1 MATVDLLA
9 GEVMRISAALL
20 NDSARTVYTYVAQ
33 VPYLNIAMQELDEY
47 FQLNDIPATQETT
60 SAAIPVNA
68 GVTSLQ
74 FNVIPG
80 LPDDMVEPK
89 KLWERTRN
97 TGSFVPMTR
106 RPSLSHNLDLVLVGS
121 LGIYVWE
128 DQMIKFFA
136 ANGDND
142 IKIDYLQRL
151 FTTIVDENSVIN
163 IINAKTFL
171 EYRCAALCAEFIGE
185 NKTRADDLN
194 DFAGLAIDR
203 TTGIGSKT
211 KQVMVTRR
219 KPFRGAYKRR

>member
-33 VPYLNIAMQELDEY
+33 VPYLNIAMQELEEY

-60 SAAIPVNA
+60 SVAIPVDA

-80 LPDDMVEPK
+80 LPDDMVEPQ

-97 TGSFVPMTR
+97 TGSYVQMTR
-106 RPSLSHNLDLVLVGS
+106 RPSLNHSLDSIQVGS